1 MKNKGSETFLEA
13 RIMVLSLKW
22 TMWLLND
29 VQQYVVKRNTRFL
42 NSGGKEGN
50 EKLAWK
56 ELELQW
62 SRKEIRKVRNTHL
75 LIKGAFFLCFCH
87 TQLLFPS
94 VPHPSKLF
102 AYFSFGCGPLKKSPQ
117 MLASEF
123 LVMACPRDFYPYSV
137 KLLRPFSLSNSRQRQ
152 ATNILL

>member
-62 SRKEIRKVRNTHL
+62 SRKEIRNVRNTHL
-75 LIKGAFFLCFCH
+75 LIKRGFFSLLLPYAVVVPLCPPPQQ
-87 TQLLFPS
+87 T
-94 VPHPSKLF
+94 
-102 AYFSFGCGPLKKSPQ
+102 AYFSFGCGPLKKPPQ

-137 KLLRPFSLSNSRQRQ
+137 KLLRPFLLSNSRQRQ

>member
-62 SRKEIRKVRNTHL
+62 SRKEIRNVRNTHL
-75 LIKGAFFLCFCH
+75 LIKGAFFLCFYH
-87 TQLLFPS
+87 TQLWFPS
-94 VPHPSKLF
+94 VPHPSKLLI
-102 AYFSFGCGPLKKSPQ
+102 SR
-117 MLASEF
+117 LAVAHS
-123 LVMACPRDFYPYSV
+123 RSH
-137 KLLRPFSLSNSRQRQ
+137 LRCLQVSSLSLPALAISTLIQLNY
-152 ATNILL
+152 